1 MKKLLIAFILFLL
14 LLLLIVQLPRTGKL
28 IQASEDTDN
37 LNDYLAKANDTKW
50 RFIGRVQIENGRI
63 VSVNITSTK

>member
-14 LLLLIVQLPRTGKL
+14 LLLLIFQIPRTGKL
-28 IQASEDTDN
+28 IQASEDKNN

-63 VSVNITSTK
+63 VSVNITSAK